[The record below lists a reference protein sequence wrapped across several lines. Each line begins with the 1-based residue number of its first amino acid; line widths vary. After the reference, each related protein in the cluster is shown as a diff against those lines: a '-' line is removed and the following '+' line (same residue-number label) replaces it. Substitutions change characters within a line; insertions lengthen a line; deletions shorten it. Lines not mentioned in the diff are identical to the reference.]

1 MEEKL
6 CFKFEKAKD
15 ITVESKKFLP
25 FIRKELPE
33 LKFTED
39 KINVLLALRR
49 IDTKKILNFMADELS
64 ILLPPSAEKE
74 LYGVNTVE
82 SLGIGPRL
90 EDDLEIEHENL
101 THNLGSENQG
111 GKYNF
116 SNELPTW
123 SQTKNS
129 KHCSKMTR
137 DELEQ
142 ELATFGIPYVYAR
155 TKDAADAL
163 AKLKDGTLKVNATT
177 PLENSLN
184 TLSKLERAFWRTKNQ
199 QTLEDELRK
208 SNAQNAE
215 TSKLYPDKNAILNP
229 FEIDNQ
235 YAFQDSFGETQQMA
249 TIGLGIAETRQKLS
263 QTRQEVG
270 EIHREIA
277 QLKETVERSLEANKK
292 QGDQLSQMKNRR
304 PEWYEMDQLG
314 SQYSRPLPQNPFYH
328 ERRPRIETHY
338 TQCPEEMIKKAYDFP
353 RFTYPRNFDNPF
365 ANQPSIYVKPP
376 KLGTPEFKKEEPIEF
391 LKQIERYAEIAGWDE
406 YHKKIC
412 LAAALEKA
420 NVLWY
425 INNRAYL
432 GALSFEEFKKKFVKE
447 FKETTNLGNDLLEFQ
462 NKVQRED
469 ENGREYLEKKL
480 YLASTIRDRLT
491 DKELIEIIISGFRPE
506 MAEKVYLL
514 QNETIE
520 QLREN
525 VRKVEQAKTI
535 GKPTQ
540 KPSVQSNIVQ
550 KTSDLESKLDE
561 LSRLIKNI
569 QLEKQVNAVK
579 ETNQY
584 SDRNR
589 EENGHRSRYY
599 DGYGE
604 NENNFSK
611 NRADRSH
618 DRNFRGRS
626 KSPKS
631 PYRRESRDGYYSQ
644 GYHREGRKNEREDRY
659 QSRNRSIDRK
669 NRDVRRRSYSR
680 DRYVDENERRKD
692 NRDAQDRSRSRDR
705 YSGAG
710 WRARSPTPGRD
721 QTSRNRSRTP
731 SGRPIC
737 DYCTKPG
744 HYSRTCLKKAY
755 DMGIRD
761 AEN

>member
-15 ITVESKKFLP
+15 ITVESRKFLP

-33 LKFTED
+33 LQFTED
-39 KINVLLALRR
+39 KINVLLALQR
-49 IDTKKILNFMADELS
+49 IDTKKILNFLADELN

-74 LYGVNTVE
+74 LCGVDTVE
-82 SLGIGPRL
+82 FLGIKPRL
-90 EDDLEIEHENL
+90 EDDLDIEYENL
-101 THNLGSENQG
+101 THNLGLENQG

-116 SNELPTW
+116 SSELPPL
-123 SQTKNS
+123 SQSRNS

-163 AKLKDGTLKVNATT
+163 AKLKDGTLKVNTT

-184 TLSKLERAFWRTKNQ
+184 TLSKLEKVLRRTKNQ

-208 SNAQNAE
+208 SNTQNAE
-215 TSKLYPDKNAILNP
+215 TSKPYPDKNVTLNP
-229 FEIDNQ
+229 FEIDSQ
-235 YAFQDSFGETQQMA
+235 FTFQDSFVETQQMA

-277 QLKETVERSLEANKK
+277 QLRETVERSLEANKK
-292 QGDQLSQMKNRR
+292 QGDQLSQMQNRR
-304 PEWYEMDQLG
+304 PEWYEMNQLG

-328 ERRPRIETHY
+328 TH
-338 TQCPEEMIKKAYDFP
+338 TQCPEEMVKKAYDFP
-353 RFTYPRNFDNPF
+353 RFTYPRNVDNLF

-425 INNRAYL
+425 INNRTYL
-432 GALSFEEFKKKFVKE
+432 GTLSFEEFKKKFVKE

-462 NKVQRED
+462 TRVQTED
-469 ENGREYLEKKL
+469 ESGRDYLEKKL

-514 QNETIE
+514 QNETIH

-535 GKPTQ
+535 GKPAH

-579 ETNQY
+579 ATNQY
-584 SDRNR
+584 SDRNK

-599 DGYGE
+599 DGCGKT
-604 NENNFSK
+604 ENNF
-611 NRADRSH
+611 
-618 DRNFRGRS
+618 
-626 KSPKS
+626 PK
-631 PYRRESRDGYYSQ
+631 
-644 GYHREGRKNEREDRY
+644 K
-659 QSRNRSIDRK
+659 
-669 NRDVRRRSYSR
+669 
-680 DRYVDENERRKD
+680 
-692 NRDAQDRSRSRDR
+692 
-705 YSGAG
+705 
-710 WRARSPTPGRD
+710 
-721 QTSRNRSRTP
+721 
-731 SGRPIC
+731 
-737 DYCTKPG
+737 
-744 HYSRTCLKKAY
+744 
-755 DMGIRD
+755 
-761 AEN
+761 